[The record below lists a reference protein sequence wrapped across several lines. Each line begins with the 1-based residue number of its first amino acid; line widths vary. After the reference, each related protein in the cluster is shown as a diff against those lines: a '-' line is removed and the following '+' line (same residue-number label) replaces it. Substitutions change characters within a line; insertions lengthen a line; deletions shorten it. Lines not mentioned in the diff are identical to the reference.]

1 MENNIKIVRFK
12 DGIDVI
18 CKITVEEELGI
29 IDIEDPMEFQIHNAN
44 LMIQQWLPI
53 AVAKENKVRV
63 RINDVLCIYEPNNSF
78 QEYYEGLVSKI
89 NEVVESNDV
98 RNASVE
104 KIKELIEALEEIPS
118 DGTLV
123 H

>member
-1 MENNIKIVRFK
+1 MENNIRIVRFK

-18 CKITVEEELGI
+18 CKITVEEELGS
-29 IDIEDPMEFQIHNAN
+29 IDIEDPMEFQVRNAN

-78 QEYYEGLVSKI
+78 QEYYEGLISNI
-89 NEVVESNDV
+89 NSIVENNDV
-98 RNASVE
+98 KNASVE
-104 KIKELIEALEEIPS
+104 KIKELIEALEES
-118 DGTLV
+118 SNTGTLV